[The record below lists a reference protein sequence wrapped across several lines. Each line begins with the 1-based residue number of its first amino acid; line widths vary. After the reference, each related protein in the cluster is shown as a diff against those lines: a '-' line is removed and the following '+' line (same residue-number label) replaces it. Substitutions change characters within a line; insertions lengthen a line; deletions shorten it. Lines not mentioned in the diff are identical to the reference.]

1 MVDHSNYD
9 RAAREWDAHHIIHPW
24 DDFAAPDP
32 DARSF
37 VTHGK
42 GIHIHMDDG
51 RRLIDGPGGMWCVQI
66 GYDRLE
72 MAEAMADQARRLPY
86 FSPFNASNAVAAELA
101 GKLAEITPGDLN
113 NICFT
118 TGGSTAVDAAL
129 RFVQFRNNVLGR
141 PEKKIF
147 ISRQFAYH
155 GSTYLSASVSGK
167 ERDGSFMDVDQS
179 VRILPDVCPT
189 RRPRGQSEEAFL
201 AEKVADLRGA
211 IIEIGPE
218 KVAAFIAEP
227 ILASGGVI
235 VPPAG
240 YHKACKA
247 VCEEF
252 DVLYISDEVVT
263 GFGRLGH
270 WFASEEV
277 FGVTPDIITS
287 AKGLTSGYAPLGA
300 CFISDRLLD
309 GLGEAGQAFKN
320 GFTYSG
326 HPVSSAAALKNIEII
341 EREDLLSHV
350 RSVAPLFQSRLRAL
364 ESHPLVCDARG
375 AGLVGCLELSADG
388 ERTPATLARDYQLGA
403 LVDQFCQTRGLM
415 VRPIINLAVMSP
427 PLVITEPEIEEMFD
441 ILTAAL
447 NDASASLAKA
457 DPQP

>member
-9 RAAREWDAHHIIHPW
+9 RAAREWDANHVIHPW
-24 DDFAAPDP
+24 DDFAAPNP

-37 VTHGK
+37 VTHGA
-42 GIHIHMDDG
+42 GIHIHTDDG
-51 RRLIDGPGGMWCVQI
+51 RKLIDGPGGMWCVQI
-66 GYDRLE
+66 GYDRPE
-72 MAEAMADQARRLPY
+72 MAEAMADQAQRLPY
-86 FSPFNASNAVAAELA
+86 FSPFNASNAVSSELA
-101 GKLAEITPGDLN
+101 GKLAEISPGDLN
-113 NICFT
+113 NVCFT

-141 PEKKIF
+141 PQKKIF

-179 VRILPDVCPT
+179 VRILPDVCPS
-189 RRPRGQSEEAFL
+189 RRPQGQSEEAFL
-201 AEKVADLRGA
+201 AEKVADLRNA
-211 IIEIGPE
+211 IIEIGPDN
-218 KVAAFIAEP
+218 VAAFIAEP

-235 VPPAG
+235 VPPNG
-240 YHKACKA
+240 YHKACKDI
-247 VCEEF
+247 CEEF
-252 DVLYISDEVVT
+252 DVVYISDEVVT

-300 CFISDRLLD
+300 CLISDRLLE

-326 HPVSSAAALKNIEII
+326 HPVSSAVALKNIEIF

-350 RSVAPLFQSRLRAL
+350 QAMTPIFQARLQAL

-388 ERTPATLARDYQLGA
+388 ERTPETLARDYQLGA
-403 LVDQFCQTRGLM
+403 LVDQCCQRRGLM

-427 PLVITEPEIEEMFD
+427 PLIISEAEIEEMFD
-441 ILTAAL
+441 ILAAAL
-447 NDASASLAKA
+447 DEARTSLS
-457 DPQP
+457 

>member
-9 RAAREWDAHHIIHPW
+9 HAAREWDANHIVHPW
-24 DDFAAPDP
+24 HDFAEPNP

-37 VTHGK
+37 VTHGA
-42 GIHIHMDDG
+42 GIHIHTDDG

-66 GYDRLE
+66 GYDRPE
-72 MAEAMADQARRLPY
+72 MAEAMADQARHLPY

-101 GKLAEITPGDLN
+101 GKLADISPGDLN

-141 PEKKIF
+141 PEKKTF

-179 VRILPDVCPT
+179 VRILPDVCPS
-189 RRPRGQSEEAFL
+189 RRPQGQSEEAFL
-201 AEKVADLRGA
+201 AEKVADLRDA
-211 IIEIGPE
+211 IVEIGPE

-240 YHKACKA
+240 YHKACKDI
-247 VCEEF
+247 CEEF
-252 DVLYISDEVVT
+252 DVVYISDEVVT

-300 CFISDRLLD
+300 CLISDRLLE

-320 GFTYSG
+320 GYTYSG
-326 HPVSSAAALKNIEII
+326 HPVASAAALKNIEIF
-341 EREDLLSHV
+341 EREDLLTHV
-350 RSVAPLFQSRLRAL
+350 RSVAPLFQARLRAL

-388 ERTPATLARDYQLGA
+388 KRTPETLARDYQLGA
-403 LVDQFCQTRGLM
+403 LVDQFCQRRGLM

-427 PLVITEPEIEEMFD
+427 PLVIAEPEIDEMFD
-441 ILTAAL
+441 ILAAAL
-447 NDASASLAKA
+447 DEANASLSTGA
-457 DPQP
+457 

>member
-1 MVDHSNYD
+1 MVDQSNYN
-9 RAAREWDAHHIIHPW
+9 RAAREWDANHIIHPW

-42 GIHIHMDDG
+42 GVYIHTDDG
-51 RRLIDGPGGMWCVQI
+51 RKLLDGPGGMWCVQI
-66 GYDRLE
+66 GYDRPE
-72 MAEAMADQARRLPY
+72 MADAMAEQARRLPY
-86 FSPFNASNAVAAELA
+86 FSPFNASNAVSAELA
-101 GKLAEITPGDLN
+101 GKLADISPGDLN
-113 NICFT
+113 NVCFT

-141 PEKKIF
+141 PEKKRF

-167 ERDGSFMDVDQS
+167 ERDGSLMDVDQS
-179 VRILPDVCPT
+179 VRILPDVCPS
-189 RRPRGQSEEAFL
+189 RRPAGQSETEFL
-201 AEKVADLRGA
+201 DEKVADLRNA

-218 KVAAFIAEP
+218 TVAAFIAEP

-240 YHKACKA
+240 YHKACKQI
-247 VCEEF
+247 CEEF
-252 DVLYISDEVVT
+252 DVVYISDEVVT

-277 FGVTPDIITS
+277 FGITPDIITS

-300 CFISDRLLD
+300 CLISDRLLE
-309 GLGEAGQAFKN
+309 GLGDAGQAFKN

-326 HPVSSAAALKNIEII
+326 HPVSSAAALKNIEIF
-341 EREDLLSHV
+341 ERDDLLAHV
-350 RSVAPLFQSRLRAL
+350 RKIAPEFQSRLRAL
-364 ESHPLVCDARG
+364 QDHPLVCDARG
-375 AGLVGCLELSADG
+375 MGLVGCLELSADG
-388 ERTPATLARDYQLGA
+388 ERTPDTLARDYQLGA
-403 LVDQFCQTRGLM
+403 LVDQFCQKRGLM

-427 PLVITEPEIEEMFD
+427 PLVISADEIGEMFD

-447 NDASASLAKA
+447 DDAKASLAG
-457 DPQP
+457 